1 MSKDQLDIV
10 KAKDVLDE
18 DHYGLTKI
26 KDRIL
31 EYLSVRKLNPD
42 PMSLIM
48 RYLAFCERLDQMIS
62 LIFVGLLCPGKSIV
76 KVMPGCFGTTAK

>member
-42 PMSLIM
+42 SKGPLSLIH
-48 RYLAFCERLDQMIS
+48 I
-62 LIFVGLLCPGKSIV
+62 
-76 KVMPGCFGTTAK
+76 